1 MYRILSDGYTVY
13 DPRLPDNTI
22 LSGKLNL
29 EVNKAG
35 SLEFTIPESNPHY
48 GMIALMKSIVTVYDD
63 DKLIFRGRPCAP
75 SRNLYRDNEIV
86 CEGELAFFNDTYQ
99 EPFEFYGTVTDLFTQ
114 VITAHNSQV
123 SAEKQF
129 KVGTINVTNDTESG
143 KITRSDIEYMT
154 TWDFLRE
161 KFFESELGGY
171 LWVRHEDDGAYID
184 YLSDL
189 NFIGK
194 QSVTQCI
201 NLADVTEEITTDDLA
216 TVVVPLGAK
225 IKDEDGNDTDEYLT
239 VSGVN
244 NGKIYI
250 EDAEGISEY
259 GRIVIIVKHD
269 DITDASNL
277 LRAGQADLGAAM
289 GVATTVTITAAD
301 LARAGYDVDSFCF
314 GTYVDVNIANLGISD
329 RMLIKKLSIDLLAPE
344 SNTITVGQ
352 TVRSFTAGS
361 VHTSQT
367 IGKMESNVSAG
378 LRGNKQEIALIRGEV
393 NGVREDLDNLRIGG
407 RNLLIGTKD
416 MSGFDIY
423 DNITETEIKTG
434 EDGFGYVD
442 FPVYEL
448 EGSGASYNRWITS
461 NINALPIEA
470 VWGKDVVISF
480 EYRSTDNS
488 GDRFCLEL
496 ALCNSESTGRI
507 RYHLKYE
514 YPDMTPEWQRYEYKV
529 HIDESLF
536 TGSQSG
542 TSGLFEDCTRFWV
555 RIYAMTGQ
563 QICYRKVQLE
573 LGNIA
578 TDWSPCPDDMAT
590 TGEVTEVIREVSTQI
605 NQTEEN
611 IISTVTEEYYSK
623 SDTDD
628 LLASMSTEFEQTSS
642 GFEMRFEEFQQN
654 LDNLDSD
661 TFAEFNE
668 WKKYIRF
675 ENGNIIL
682 GEAGNELILRIENN
696 KITFL
701 ENGAEIAYWQNRK
714 FYAVDG
720 EFINSLRLGKF
731 AFLPRPN
738 GNLSFKKVVD

>member
-1 MYRILSDGYTVY
+1 MYRILSDGHTVY
-13 DPRLPDNTI
+13 DPRLPENAI
-22 LSGKLNL
+22 ISGKLTL

-35 SLEFTIPESNPHY
+35 SLTVTIPKSNPHY

-63 DKLIFRGRPCAP
+63 DRLIFRGRPYAP
-75 SRNLYRDNEIV
+75 SRNLYRDNEIA

-194 QSVTQCI
+194 QGVTQCI
-201 NLADVTEEITTDDLA
+201 NLTDVTEEVTTDDLA

-244 NGKIYI
+244 DGKIYI

-259 GRIVIIVKHD
+259 GRIVKIVKHD

-277 LRAGQADLGAAM
+277 LRAGQADIGAAM

-301 LARAGYDVDSFCF
+301 LARAGYDADPFCF
-314 GTYVDVNIANLGISD
+314 GTYVDVNIANLGIND

-352 TVRSFTAGS
+352 TVRSFTASS

-378 LRGNKQEIALIRGEV
+378 LRGNKQEIA
-393 NGVREDLDNLRIGG
+393 
-407 RNLLIGTKD
+407 
-416 MSGFDIY
+416 
-423 DNITETEIKTG
+423 
-434 EDGFGYVD
+434 
-442 FPVYEL
+442 
-448 EGSGASYNRWITS
+448 
-461 NINALPIEA
+461 
-470 VWGKDVVISF
+470 
-480 EYRSTDNS
+480 
-488 GDRFCLEL
+488 
-496 ALCNSESTGRI
+496 
-507 RYHLKYE
+507 
-514 YPDMTPEWQRYEYKV
+514 
-529 HIDESLF
+529 
-536 TGSQSG
+536 
-542 TSGLFEDCTRFWV
+542 
-555 RIYAMTGQ
+555 
-563 QICYRKVQLE
+563 
-573 LGNIA
+573 
-578 TDWSPCPDDMAT
+578 
-590 TGEVTEVIREVSTQI
+590 EVIREVSTQI

-628 LLASMSTEFEQTSS
+628 LLASLSTEFEQTSS
-642 GFEMRFEEFQQN
+642 GFEMRFEEFQQS

-668 WKKYIRF
+668 WKKYIQF

-738 GNLSFKKVVD
+738 GNLSFKKVMD